1 METIASQKGRW
12 ILYLQTVKAG
22 GPYKITI
29 QGKNTITLTNV
40 LLGEVWLC
48 SGQSNMEFPMSSTN
62 YAYTGVLNADQEIQQ
77 ADYPDLRMF
86 SVAKKPAAAPLE
98 EVEGAWKITTPE
110 NVRKFSAVA
119 YYFGK
124 ELMDKLGVPV
134 GLIETSWG
142 GTTAEV
148 WTNGDVLKSDS
159 DFVPIVDRYNKSLE
173 DCNKALKI
181 YNEQK
186 LVQWKRDSASAR
198 QKGDTIPAMP
208 KKPVE
213 VRQFTGPAQL
223 YNSMLHPLIPYSLKG
238 VIWYQGESNSP
249 RSYQYRKL
257 LPALIQSWRKEW
269 KQDFPFYLVQIAPF
283 MGYIPEIREAQLITY
298 RTVPKTGIVV
308 ITDAGDSANNHPK
321 NKSVVGKRLAQWAL
335 AKDYG
340 NRKLS
345 FSGPLY
351 KAYKVEGNKIRI
363 SFDFADGLQFRNGTA
378 NDFVIAGPN
387 HQFIPATASIEGN
400 TIVVWSDK
408 ITDPAAV
415 RFGWKNVPHAELYNN
430 AGLPASP
437 FRTDDW
443 PAETFNRK

>member
-1 METIASQKGRW
+1 VEGSWSKRTVETIAGQKGRW
-12 ILYLQTVKAG
+12 ILFLPTVKAG

-29 QGKNTITLTNV
+29 QGKNTITLSNV

-48 SGQSNMEFPMSSTN
+48 SGQSNMEFPMSSAN
-62 YAYTGVLNADQEIQQ
+62 YAYTGVVNADQEIRQ
-77 ADYPDLRMF
+77 ADYPNLRMF

-98 EVEGAWKITTPE
+98 EVGGTWKITTPAT
-110 NVRKFSAVA
+110 VGKFSAVA

-134 GLIETSWG
+134 GLIETSWS

-148 WTNGDVLKSDS
+148 WTSGDVLKSDS
-159 DFVPIVDRYNKSLE
+159 DFVPIVDRYNKAL
-173 DCNKALKI
+173 DNYNKALEI
-181 YNEQK
+181 YAEQK
-186 LVQWKRDSASAR
+186 
-198 QKGDTIPAMP
+198 QKGDTILAMP
-208 KKPVE
+208 KQPLD
-213 VRQFTGPAQL
+213 VRQFTGPSQL

-238 VIWYQGESNSP
+238 VVWYQGESNSP

-298 RTVPKTGIVV
+298 RSVPKTGIVV
-308 ITDAGDSANNHPK
+308 LTDAGDSSNNHPK
-321 NKSVVGKRLAQWAL
+321 NKSIVGKRLALWAL

-340 NRKLS
+340 NSKLS

-351 KAYKVEGNKIRI
+351 KSYKIEGNKIRI
-363 SFDFADGLQFRNGTA
+363 SFDFADGLQFKNGMA
-378 NDFVIAGPN
+378 SELVIAGPN
-387 HQFIPATASIEGN
+387 RQFIPAAAKIEGN
-400 TIVVWSDK
+400 TIVVWSDN
-408 ITDPAAV
+408 ISDPAAV
-415 RFGWKNVPHAELYNN
+415 RFGWKNVPHAELYNKG
-430 AGLPASP
+430 GLPASP

-443 PAETFNRK
+443 PAETFNRR